1 MNSLM
6 QIAFSGISNEFI
18 KRKTTYFTWLKMY
31 ASLKLP
37 YVPLDFVILS
47 DGTEEMLLLLDYI
60 Q

>member
-1 MNSLM
+1 M